1 MNSKIGIQIIAAF
14 MIISMVLSSVIYFI
28 GDDSSDNGGIQS
40 ISTVTEDYFNV
51 DGKQVFHNFNSIT
64 DGLQMS
70 TPNITSAL
78 FVDVDYINNT
88 ASQPWHEQLSYKI
101 TTVKHLSSNQVDELY
116 QGSNT
121 AQISTLQMYYAQL
134 PDDEIIL
141 LSNMSP
147 KIVSFEYIGLPS
159 DDNQYL
165 ILLRTDVKGTNVMGV
180 PTIFTLS
187 RETAE
192 EILTI
197 VESWVVPST
206 GYDIFLPVLN
216 HSDEYSEYQAVN
228 SQVLFADLYYI
239 GIHRNDDDTFTRTTV
254 YYNPVQDVFS
264 HIQALAN
271 SGLDRGFTQYDITQD
286 DNIVKVVLSGQFS
299 QINDE
304 DIS

>member
-1 MNSKIGIQIIAAF
+1 MNSKIGVQIIAAF
-14 MIISMVLSSVIYFI
+14 MILSMVLSSVIYFI
-28 GDDSSDNGGIQS
+28 GDDSSDNGGVQPTGTI
-40 ISTVTEDYFNV
+40 TEDYFNV
-51 DGKQVFHNFNSIT
+51 GGKQVFHNFNSIN

-101 TTVKHLSSNQVDELY
+101 TTVIQLSSSQVDNLY
-116 QGSNT
+116 QSN
-121 AQISTLQMYYAQL
+121 TLQMYYAQL

-147 KIVSFEYIGLPS
+147 KIVLFEYIGLPS

-165 ILLRTDVKGTNVMGV
+165 ILLRTDVKGTNVMGE
-180 PTIFTLS
+180 PTIYTNTLD
-187 RETAE
+187 TVE
-192 EILTI
+192 EIITI
-197 VESWVVPST
+197 VESWAVPST
-206 GYDIFLPVLN
+206 GYDLFLPVLN

-228 SQVLFADLYYI
+228 SQVAFADLYYI
-239 GIHRNDDDTFTRTTV
+239 GIHRNDDDTFTRTTI
-254 YYNPVQDVFS
+254 YYNPTEDALS
-264 HIQALAN
+264 HIQTLAD

>member
-1 MNSKIGIQIIAAF
+1 MNPKIGIQVIAAF

-28 GDDSSDNGGIQS
+28 GDDSSDNGDIQS

-51 DGKQVFHNFNSIT
+51 GGKQVFHKFNSIT

-70 TPNITSAL
+70 TPNVTSAL
-78 FVDVDYINNT
+78 FVDVDYINYT
-88 ASQPWHEQLSYKI
+88 AFQPWHEQLSYEI
-101 TTVKHLSSNQVDELY
+101 TTFIQLSSSQVDDLY
-116 QGSNT
+116 QS
-121 AQISTLQMYYAQL
+121 STLQMYYAQL

-141 LSNMSP
+141 LSTMSP

-180 PTIFTLS
+180 PTIFTSS
-187 RETAE
+187 RDTAE
-192 EILTI
+192 EIVTI

-228 SQVLFADLYYI
+228 SQVAFADLYYI
-239 GIHRNDDDTFTRTTV
+239 GIHRNDDGTFTRTAV
-254 YYNPVQDVFS
+254 YYNPTEDALS
-264 HIQALAN
+264 HIQTLAD